1 VVLLRLECERVG
13 AWKRLTW
20 DADPRSGEG
29 MCCRPGSRRGGELIE
44 RIEYPHLRGQLEG
57 ENVESFREVHRRKG
71 REVRTEKDE
80 GWEKALEQVKG
91 WLV

>member
-1 VVLLRLECERVG
+1 VLPPWESTGWR
-13 AWKRLTW
+13 
-20 DADPRSGEG
+20 AD
-29 MCCRPGSRRGGELIE
+29 E

-57 ENVESFREVHRRKG
+57 ENVESFREVHRRTG